1 MVLRFTISRASGIDG
16 YGTSSSRSTNSSC
29 KLRGSRSMRSGAF
42 CRAMAASLAAALL
55 DATPASEAV
64 DLGRPRGR
72 AAAFSVEV
80 VVEAVAGLAVVV
92 AVVVEGRGRPRG
104 LRVGVD
110 DTASAAPPSSELLL
124 LLLLCDVEL
133 SCVIPIEQQV
143 HAGGSTRDATIRL
156 CSIWRSILHRR
167 WSVCE

>member
-1 MVLRFTISRASGIDG
+1 
-16 YGTSSSRSTNSSC
+16 
-29 KLRGSRSMRSGAF
+29 
-42 CRAMAASLAAALL
+42 MAASLAAALL

-80 VVEAVAGLAVVV
+80 VVEAVAVLAVVV
-92 AVVVEGRGRPRG
+92 AVVVEVRGRPRG

-167 WSVCE
+167 WSV